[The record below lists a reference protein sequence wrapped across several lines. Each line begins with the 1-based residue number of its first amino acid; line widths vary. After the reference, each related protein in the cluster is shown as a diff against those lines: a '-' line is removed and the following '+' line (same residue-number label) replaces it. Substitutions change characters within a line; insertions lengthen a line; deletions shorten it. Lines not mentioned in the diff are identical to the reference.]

1 MTDLMPPSFETVA
14 AAARRLAGRIV
25 RTPML
30 RNERL
35 DALTGARVLLKP
47 EPLQRTGSFKLRGAT
62 NALLQLNPAARAGGV
77 LTYSS
82 GNHAQAVACAAA
94 AEGIAATV
102 FMPNDA
108 PRIKRESTE
117 RWGARVEVYDRRTQS
132 REELAAAF
140 AAATGAS
147 LIPPYE
153 HPDVIS
159 GQGTAALE
167 LAEDAAAAGLGM
179 DALLVCTGGGGL
191 IAGSAL
197 AMEGVSPATRV
208 YAVEPQGWDDTARS
222 LAAGTR
228 LANDQ
233 GGSTLCD
240 ALLAPMPGAL
250 TFALNRTRL
259 AGGIAVSDEEVL
271 AAMAFAFRHLKLVV
285 EPGGAVALAALL
297 AGRLDARGQVVGV
310 VLSGGNVDPAMFG
323 RALASH
329 V

>member
-14 AAARRLAGRIV
+14 AAARHLAGRIV

-30 RNERL
+30 RHERL
-35 DALTGARVLLKP
+35 DALTGARVLIKP
-47 EPLQRTGSFKLRGAT
+47 ELLQRTGSFKLRGAT
-62 NALLQLNPAARAGGV
+62 YALSQLKPAERADGV

-94 AEGIAATV
+94 AEGVAATV
-102 FMPNDA
+102 FMPTDA

-167 LAEDAAAAGLGM
+167 LAEDAAATGLAM

-208 YAVEPQGWDDTARS
+208 YAVEPVGWDDTARS

-228 LANDQ
+228 LANEQ

-240 ALLAPMPGAL
+240 ALLAPTPGVL

-297 AGRLDARGQVVGV
+297 AGRLEARGQVVGV
-310 VLSGGNVDPAMFG
+310 VLSGGNVDPAIFS
-323 RALASH
+323 RALASGP
-329 V
+329 

>member
-1 MTDLMPPSFETVA
+1 MTDLAAPSYDSVA

-25 RTPML
+25 RTPLL

-35 DALTGARVLLKP
+35 DALTGARVLIKP

-62 NALLQLNPAARAGGV
+62 NALLQLEPAARAAGV

-94 AEGIAATV
+94 ADGVAATV
-102 FMPNDA
+102 FMPTDA

-132 REELAAAF
+132 REDLAAAF

-153 HPDVIS
+153 HADVIS

-167 LAEDAAAAGLGM
+167 LAEDAAAAGLAM

-208 YAVEPQGWDDTARS
+208 YAVEPEGWDDTARS

-228 LANDQ
+228 LANE
-233 GGSTLCD
+233 GSGSTLCD
-240 ALLAPMPGAL
+240 ALLAPMPGTL
-250 TFALNRTRL
+250 TFALNRPRL
-259 AGGIAVSDEEVL
+259 AGGIAVSDDEVL

-297 AGRLDARGQVVGV
+297 AGRLEARGQVVGV
-310 VLSGGNVDPAMFG
+310 VLSGGNVDPAIFS
-323 RALASH
+323 RALASGP
-329 V
+329 